1 MKLIDLPEVH
11 DLPIREKLQLVDELW
26 LSVTEELESLE
37 VSREEKGTLDTRWA
51 AFLKDPDSALT
62 LDQFRQK
69 MKALRA

>member
-11 DLPIREKLQLVDELW
+11 DLPILEKLQLVDELW

-37 VSREEKGTLDTRWA
+37 VSKEERDILDARWA

-62 LDQFRQK
+62 VDQFREK

>member
-37 VSREEKGTLDTRWA
+37 VSKEERDTLDARWA

-62 LDQFRQK
+62 VAQFREQ

>member
-37 VSREEKGTLDTRWA
+37 VSREEKDILDTRWA